1 MPNRNII
8 LLVMLSLFIVGCSSK
23 SNNKA
28 SKYGAVPKEE
38 PVSKYGNPKSY
49 KVLGETYKVKETS
62 KGYSEVGIA
71 SWYGKDFH
79 AKRTSSGTPYN
90 MHSYSAAH
98 KTLPIPTYVKVT
110 NLENGKS
117 INVRVDD
124 RGPFSKGRII
134 DLSYQAA
141 KDLGVIAKG
150 TAKVKV
156 EALAPYQHLNGSKAA
171 YGHTYTPPPTET
183 YFSDSRGD
191 KIEVTN
197 DNAYVPSSPNRSGSY
212 TVQLNAYSSEYNAS
226 NYQDQ
231 IRQAYNL
238 PAEVHYDGQFYRVIV
253 HRYNTQHDA
262 ENAAF
267 SLKSQG
273 LTAKTFN
280 LQP

>member
-1 MPNRNII
+1 MPNRNVI
-8 LLVMLSLFIVGCSSK
+8 LILIFSLVLTGCGSK
-23 SNNKA
+23 SPHKA
-28 SKYGAVPKEE
+28 SKNGAIPKEE

-49 KVLGETYKVKETS
+49 KVMGQTYKVKETS
-62 KGYSEVGIA
+62 KGYSEVGMA

-79 AKRTSSGTPYN
+79 GKRTSSGTPYN
-90 MHSYSAAH
+90 MYSYSAAH

-117 INVRVDD
+117 VNLRVDD

-156 EALAPYQHLNGSKAA
+156 EALKPYQHLNSDKAA
-171 YGHTYTPPPTET
+171 YGHTYTPELS
-183 YFSDSRGD
+183 FSDSRGD

-197 DNAYVPSSPNRSGSY
+197 EAPYIPPPIHQNNGSY
-212 TVQLNAYSSEYNAS
+212 TIQLNAYSSEYNAA

-231 IRQAYNL
+231 IRQTYQL

-262 ENAAF
+262 EAAAF
-267 SLKSQG
+267 SLKNQG
-273 LTAKTFN
+273 LSAKTFN

>member
-1 MPNRNII
+1 MPHRNLILVII
-8 LLVMLSLFIVGCSSK
+8 FSLFIAGCGSK
-23 SNNKA
+23 SSSKA
-28 SKYGAVPKEE
+28 SKNGAIPKEE

-49 KVLGETYKVKETS
+49 KVMGETYKVKDTS

-79 AKRTSSGTPYN
+79 GKRTSSGTPYN
-90 MHSYSAAH
+90 MHDYSAAH

-156 EALAPYQHLNGSKAA
+156 EALKP
-171 YGHTYTPPPTET
+171 
-183 YFSDSRGD
+183 
-191 KIEVTN
+191 
-197 DNAYVPSSPNRSGSY
+197 
-212 TVQLNAYSSEYNAS
+212 
-226 NYQDQ
+226 
-231 IRQAYNL
+231 
-238 PAEVHYDGQFYRVIV
+238 
-253 HRYNTQHDA
+253 
-262 ENAAF
+262 
-267 SLKSQG
+267 
-273 LTAKTFN
+273 
-280 LQP
+280 

>member
-1 MPNRNII
+1 MPNRNLI
-8 LLVMLSLFIVGCSSK
+8 LLVVLSLFIIGCGSK
-23 SNNKA
+23 SNHKA
-28 SKYGAVPKEE
+28 SKYGAIPKEE
-38 PVSKYGNPKSY
+38 PVSKYGNPQSY
-49 KVLGETYKVKETS
+49 KVLGQTYKVKETS

-79 AKRTSSGTPYN
+79 EKRTSSGTPYN
-90 MHSYSAAH
+90 MHNYSAAH

-156 EALAPYQHLNGSKAA
+156 EALQPYQHLNGNKAA
-171 YGHTYTPPPTET
+171 YGHTYTPAPET
-183 YFSDSRGD
+183 SFSDIRGD
-191 KIEVTN
+191 KIEVNNNNNYMPPTSKN
-197 DNAYVPSSPNRSGSY
+197 GSY
-212 TVQLNAYSSEYNAS
+212 TIQLNAYSNEYNAS

-253 HRYNTQHDA
+253 HRYNTQRDA
-262 ENAAF
+262 ETAAV
-267 SLKSQG
+267 SLKKQG

>member
-1 MPNRNII
+1 MTLRNI
-8 LLVMLSLFIVGCSSK
+8 LYVLTLSIIIVGCGSKPKSS
-23 SNNKA
+23 SA
-28 SKYGAVPKEE
+28 GAIPKEE

-49 KVLGETYKVKETS
+49 KVLGETYKVKGTS

-79 AKRTSSGTPYN
+79 GKRTSSGTSYN

-134 DLSYQAA
+134 DLSYRAA
-141 KDLGVIAKG
+141 KDLDVIGKG

-156 EALAPYQHLNGSKAA
+156 EALAPYQHLTADKAA
-171 YGHTYTPPPTET
+171 YGHTYTPQPT
-183 YFSDSRGD
+183 FSDSRGD
-191 KIEVTN
+191 VIEIT
-197 DNAYVPSSPNRSGSY
+197 DSMPNAYIPPNNTQSGPY
-212 TVQLNAYSSEYNAS
+212 TVQLNAYSSEYNAA

-231 IRQAYNL
+231 IRQAYQL
-238 PAEVHYDGQFYRVIV
+238 PTEVHYDGQFYRVIV
-253 HRYNTQHDA
+253 HRYNTQYDA
-262 ENAAF
+262 DNAAN
-267 SLKSQG
+267 SLRGQG
-273 LTAKTFN
+273 LSAKTFN
-280 LQP
+280 IQP

>member
-1 MPNRNII
+1 MPHRNLI
-8 LLVMLSLFIVGCSSK
+8 LLIIFSLFIAGCSSK
-23 SNNKA
+23 SGSKA
-28 SKYGAVPKEE
+28 SKNGAVPKEE

-49 KVLGETYKVKETS
+49 KVMGETYKVKDTS

-79 AKRTSSGTPYN
+79 GKRTSSGTPYN
-90 MHSYSAAH
+90 MHNYSAAH

-156 EALAPYQHLNGSKAA
+156 EALKPYQYLNGNKAA

-183 YFSDSRGD
+183 SFSDSRGD

-197 DNAYVPSSPNRSGSY
+197 DNTYIPPSNQNGSY

-253 HRYNTQHDA
+253 HRYNNQRDA
-262 ENAAF
+262 EEASFA
-267 SLKSQG
+267 LKNQG
-273 LTAKTFN
+273 LSAKTFN

>member
-1 MPNRNII
+1 MPNRNLI
-8 LLVMLSLFIVGCSSK
+8 LLIIFSLFIAGCGSK
-23 SNNKA
+23 SGGKA
-28 SKYGAVPKEE
+28 SKNGAVPKEE

-49 KVLGETYKVKETS
+49 KVMGETYKVKETS

-79 AKRTSSGTPYN
+79 GKRTSSGTPYN
-90 MHSYSAAH
+90 MHNYSAAH

-156 EALAPYQHLNGSKAA
+156 EALKPYQHINGNKAA

-183 YFSDSRGD
+183 SFSDSRGD

-197 DNAYVPSSPNRSGSY
+197 DNTYIPPSNQNGSY

-253 HRYNTQHDA
+253 HRYNNQHDA
-262 ENAAF
+262 ETAAF
-267 SLKSQG
+267 SLKNQG
-273 LTAKTFN
+273 LSAKTFN

>member
-1 MPNRNII
+1 MNHRNLI
-8 LLVMLSLFIVGCSSK
+8 VMLIFSIIIAGCGTKSDKPSK
-23 SNNKA
+23 N
-28 SKYGAVPKEE
+28 GAVPKVE

-49 KVLGETYKVKETS
+49 KVMGETYHVRDTS
-62 KGYSEVGIA
+62 KGYKEVGIA

-79 AKRTSSGTPYN
+79 GKRTSSGTPYN

-117 INVRVDD
+117 VNVRVDD

-134 DLSYQAA
+134 DLSYQVA

-156 EALAPYQHLNGSKAA
+156 EALAPYQHINSEKAA
-171 YGHTYTPPPTET
+171 YGHTYTPEKLET
-183 YFSDSRGD
+183 TFSDSRGD
-191 KIEVTN
+191 IIEVENSSNT
-197 DNAYVPSSPNRSGSY
+197 YTPPSNNTGPY
-212 TVQLNAYSSEYNAS
+212 TVQLNAYSNAYNAS
-226 NYQDQ
+226 NYQSQ
-231 IRQAYNL
+231 IQQAYNL

-253 HRYNTQHDA
+253 NRYNSQSDA
-262 ENAAF
+262 ENGALA
-267 SLKSQG
+267 LRNQG

-280 LQP
+280 IHP

>member
-8 LLVMLSLFIVGCSSK
+8 PLIIFSIIIAGCGGTPKSS
-23 SNNKA
+23 SA
-28 SKYGAVPKEE
+28 GAIPKEE
-38 PVSKYGNPKSY
+38 PVSKYGNPATY
-49 KVLGETYKVKETS
+49 KVLGETYKVKGSS

-79 AKRTSSGTPYN
+79 GKRTSSGTSYN

-110 NLENGKS
+110 NLENGKT

-134 DLSYQAA
+134 DLSYRAA
-141 KDLGVIAKG
+141 KDLGVIGKG

-156 EALAPYQHLNGSKAA
+156 EALAPYQNLSAEKAS
-171 YGHTYTPPPTET
+171 YGHNYTPQPT
-183 YFSDSRGD
+183 FSDSRGD
-191 KIEVTN
+191 LIEVS
-197 DNAYVPSSPNRSGSY
+197 DNPEPTYIPPTSNSSGPY
-212 TVQLNAYSSEYNAS
+212 TVQLNAYSSEYNAA

-231 IRQAYNL
+231 IRQAYQL
-238 PAEVHYDGQFYRVIV
+238 PTEVHYDGQFYRVIV
-253 HRYNTQHDA
+253 NRYNTQHDA
-262 ENAAF
+262 DNAAL
-267 SLKSQG
+267 SLRGQG

-280 LQP
+280 IQPL